1 VLLLFATGEVRG
13 QAVRPPAPSR
23 DSSVAIAERAL
34 VEGRPWLATRT
45 ITPLLDSPETRAPT
59 VVLLA
64 ARAAAGWEGWET
76 VTRLLTG
83 QPWLDRE
90 AGGDGRA
97 LLARALLERGD
108 PGAAEQAAL
117 AMRMATGTT
126 RGSRL
131 VTLARSLD
139 RADRLDSAAATYRR
153 AAEALPGVADWLQLR
168 AAGVTGDSGSR
179 AALYSSITNPAASAR
194 TRWTEALARERA
206 GDPAGAA
213 RAYEQLGAV
222 LASLRLRLA
231 AATDAAGRTR
241 VRRDLMAS
249 LGGRLGA
256 ADVPDAIG
264 LLDANFAPLTPTE
277 ELVVA
282 RRAALVNLTDRAAR
296 GFARASRAARLA
308 GPDALAYGTVLAR
321 LGRHQDAIARFE
333 AIRDPVVR
341 PQALYQRARSLF
353 RLGDEN
359 RALTALRLVR
369 DSFPRDVATA
379 AAAGWLL
386 ADAYAEDGNDS
397 TARAE
402 FAVVARRFP
411 GTLHA
416 ERGAFQ
422 AALLALIAGEDSV
435 AGREFDVIADR
446 QLPGSEETA
455 AAYWS
460 GRAWIAAGDTMRAR
474 RRWEGLVERA
484 PQSYYVVP
492 AARRLGLAP
501 FVLPDGP
508 VPDHRDSLTAAA
520 LARAAL
526 LDSLGMDVE
535 ARFEYS
541 GVARPADAS
550 LATILATAH
559 ELARAGQ
566 PARALRLAQRALELG
581 ATPDRPLLSLLYP
594 LTTWDVLGSEA
605 PAAGLPPLLAAALIR
620 QESSFDPAARSRA
633 NARGLMQIMPA
644 VGAQLARAERF
655 PEWDPVLLYQPDV
668 NLHLGLRHLA
678 ERWQRCGG
686 SVEAAL
692 AAYNAGAT
700 PVNRWLKRGGTA
712 DPEIFIERIPYAE
725 TRDYVRRVLYN
736 QARYESLYGNKQ

>member
-1 VLLLFATGEVRG
+1 
-13 QAVRPPAPSR
+13 
-23 DSSVAIAERAL
+23 
-34 VEGRPWLATRT
+34 
-45 ITPLLDSPETRAPT
+45 
-59 VVLLA
+59 
-64 ARAAAGWEGWET
+64 
-76 VTRLLTG
+76 
-83 QPWLDRE
+83 
-90 AGGDGRA
+90 
-97 LLARALLERGD
+97 
-108 PGAAEQAAL
+108 
-117 AMRMATGTT
+117 
-126 RGSRL
+126 
-131 VTLARSLD
+131 
-139 RADRLDSAAATYRR
+139 LDSAAATYRR
-153 AAEALPGVADWLQLR
+153 AAEALSAIGDWLRLR
-168 AAGVTGDSGSR
+168 AAGVTADSASR
-179 AALYSSITNPAASAR
+179 AALYATITIPAANAR
-194 TRWTEALARERA
+194 TRWTEALARERT

-231 AATDAAGRTR
+231 AAGDAAGRTR
-241 VRRDLMAS
+241 VRRDLVTTLAS
-249 LGGRLGA
+249 RVPAG
-256 ADVPDAIG
+256 DVPDAIG
-264 LLDANFAPLTPTE
+264 LLDGNFAPLTSAE

-282 RRAALVNLTDRAAR
+282 RRAALVNLADRAAR

-321 LGRHQDAIARFE
+321 LGRHQEAIARFE
-333 AIRDPVVR
+333 AIRDPAVR

-353 RLGDEN
+353 RLGNEN
-359 RALTALRLVR
+359 RALAALRMVR
-369 DSFPRDVATA
+369 DSFPRDVAIA

-386 ADAYAEDGNDS
+386 ADAYAEDGDDS

-411 GTLHA
+411 GSVHA

-422 AALLALIAGEDSV
+422 AALLALIAGEDS
-435 AGREFDVIADR
+435 AAAREFDAIADR
-446 QLPGSEETA
+446 QSPGSEMTA

-460 GRAWIAAGDTMRAR
+460 GRAWIVVGDTARAR
-474 RRWEGLVERA
+474 RRWQGLIERT

-492 AARRLGLAP
+492 AARRLGVAP
-501 FVLPDGP
+501 FVPPDGP

-526 LDSLGMDVE
+526 LDSLGMDLE
-535 ARFEYS
+535 ARFEYDV
-541 GVARPADAS
+541 VARPADAPPT
-550 LATILATAH
+550 ATLATAH
-559 ELARAGQ
+559 ELARSGQ
-566 PARALRLAQRALELG
+566 PARALRLAQRALDRG
-581 ATPDRPLLSLLYP
+581 ATPDVPLLRLLYP
-594 LTTWDVLGSEA
+594 LTTWEVLGSEA

-633 NARGLMQIMPA
+633 NARGLMQVMPA
-644 VGAQLARAERF
+644 VGAQIARSERF

-678 ERWQRCGG
+678 ERWKRCGG

-712 DPEIFIERIPYAE
+712 DAEIFIERIPYAE

-736 QARYESLYGNKQ
+736 QARYESLYGKE

>member
-1 VLLLFATGEVRG
+1 MLLVPVLLLAL
-13 QAVRPPAPSR
+13 AAPPA
-23 DSSVAIAERAL
+23 DSITAAAEAALRAG
-34 VEGRPWLATRT
+34 EAWRATR
-45 ITPLLDSPETRAPT
+45 IIAPLLDAPETRTP
-59 VVLLA
+59 VVILLA

-83 QPWLDRE
+83 QQWLDRE
-90 AGGDGRA
+90 AGGEGRA
-97 LLARALLERGD
+97 VLARALLERGD
-108 PGAAEQAAL
+108 PGAVEQAAL
-117 AMRMATGTT
+117 AMRTATGTT
-126 RGSRL
+126 TSSRL
-131 VTLARSLD
+131 VTFARSLD
-139 RADRLDSAAATYRR
+139 RASLLDSASATYLR
-153 AAEALPGVADWLQLR
+153 AAEALPAIADWLRLR
-168 AAGVTGDSGSR
+168 AAGVTGDSTSR
-179 AALYSSITNPAASAR
+179 AAFYAAIAIPAASAR
-194 TRWTEALARERA
+194 TRWTEALARERT

-213 RAYEQLGAV
+213 RSYEQLGAV

-231 AATDAAGRTR
+231 AASDAAGRTR
-241 VRRDLMAS
+241 VRRDLIAA
-249 LGGRLGA
+249 LGSRLA
-256 ADVPDAIG
+256 AVDVPDAIT
-264 LLDANFAPLTPTE
+264 LLDGHFAPLRPAE
-277 ELVVA
+277 ELVVG

-321 LGRHQDAIARFE
+321 LGRHQEAIARFE
-333 AIRDPVVR
+333 AIRDPAVR
-341 PQALYQRARSLF
+341 PQALYHRARSLF
-353 RLGDEN
+353 RLGDDK
-359 RALTALRLVR
+359 RALAALRLVR

-411 GTLHA
+411 GTVHA

-422 AALLALIAGEDSV
+422 SALLALIAGDDS
-435 AGREFDVIADR
+435 AAAREFDLIADR
-446 QLPGSEETA
+446 QPPGSEVTA

-474 RRWEGLVERA
+474 RRWEGLLERA

-492 AARRLGLAP
+492 AARRIGLAP

-520 LARAAL
+520 LTRAAL

-535 ARFEYS
+535 ARFEYD
-541 GVARPADAS
+541 GVARPGDAS
-550 LATILATAH
+550 LPTILATAH
-559 ELARAGQ
+559 ELARSGQ
-566 PARALRLAQRALELG
+566 PARALRLAQRALDLG
-581 ATPDRPLLSLLYP
+581 AAFDRPLLRLLYP
-594 LTTWDVLGSEA
+594 LTTWEVLGSEA

-692 AAYNAGAT
+692 AAYNAGTT

-712 DPEIFIERIPYAE
+712 DPEIFIERIPYPE

-736 QARYESLYGNKQ
+736 QARYESLYGRKQ